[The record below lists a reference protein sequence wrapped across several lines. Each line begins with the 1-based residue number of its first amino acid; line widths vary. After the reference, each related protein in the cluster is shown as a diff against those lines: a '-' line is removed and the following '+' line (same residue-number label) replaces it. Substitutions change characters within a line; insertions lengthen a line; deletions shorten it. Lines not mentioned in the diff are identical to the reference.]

1 VYIDIDLI
9 FVRKSLSF
17 SLYVSSMI
25 LDLSCIENEFFGLI
39 LLDPTSDFIIMNQ
52 CGGTTCAQPMVNGLY
67 VPLPTNWR
75 PNVDPLLDYWEDDYD
90 PELVAKYL
98 NGMNGISDIFEPM
111 TDFLA
116 CYEIMKEK
124 KFSWGEAWIPIT
136 IVSNNFDIL
145 KGANNKQAILTYDN
159 SD

>member
-52 CGGTTCAQPMVNGLY
+52 CGGMCFSQPMNDLFAAHG
-67 VPLPTNWR
+67 
-75 PNVDPLLDYWEDDYD
+75 
-90 PELVAKYL
+90 
-98 NGMNGISDIFEPM
+98 
-111 TDFLA
+111 
-116 CYEIMKEK
+116 
-124 KFSWGEAWIPIT
+124 
-136 IVSNNFDIL
+136 
-145 KGANNKQAILTYDN
+145 
-159 SD
+159 